1 MTPEESIQKFISR
14 QIGLVFESASVCRF
28 DLLHAS
34 PESAER
40 LQMLPFVPQE
50 TRPEE
55 LATEIYELA
64 QADARSRVSSTP
76 ERYGV
81 TAHVEGQEEPVAQM
95 SFVIAPT
102 TGRFGNLFENSEE
115 PNQKGQTGQ
124 LMRHT
129 ERMHQMMLQMT
140 DVTLGRLM
148 QENLQLRGELDKYR
162 SRENETREL
171 YDAALDAKEER
182 ELRQASAVMRAKR
195 IDQMGG
201 LLVSIAPALLASLFK
216 SKGLPAAADTA
227 ATSAIKQFMGE
238 LSETE
243 IKGVLSALS
252 PTHQMALIEV
262 YRSMRTEQSDEDK
275 EKPAILR
282 ASESAA

>member
-1 MTPEESIQKFISR
+1 MTPEESIQKFIAR
-14 QIGLVFESASVCRF
+14 QIGIVFEDASVSRF
-28 DLLHAS
+28 ELLHAS

-50 TRPEE
+50 TRTDE
-55 LATEIYELA
+55 LATELYELA
-64 QADARSRVSSTP
+64 QADAKARCSATP
-76 ERYGV
+76 ERYGI
-81 TAHVEGQEEPVAQM
+81 TAHVEGQAEPVAQM

-102 TGRFGNLFENSEE
+102 ARFGSLFENSEE
-115 PNQKGQTGQ
+115 PNQKGQTSQ

-148 QENLQLRGELDKYR
+148 AENLQLRGELDKYR
-162 SRENETREL
+162 ARENETREL

-182 ELRQASAVMRAKR
+182 ELRQASALMKAKR

-201 LLVSIAPALLASLFK
+201 LLVSMAPALLASLFK
-216 SKGLPAAADTA
+216 SKGLPLAADSVGA
-227 ATSAIKQFMGE
+227 SAIKQFMGE
-238 LSETE
+238 LSEAE
-243 IKGVLSALS
+243 MKGILSALS

-262 YRSMRTEQSDEDK
+262 YRSMRADSVEEDK
-275 EKPAILR
+275 DKPAILR